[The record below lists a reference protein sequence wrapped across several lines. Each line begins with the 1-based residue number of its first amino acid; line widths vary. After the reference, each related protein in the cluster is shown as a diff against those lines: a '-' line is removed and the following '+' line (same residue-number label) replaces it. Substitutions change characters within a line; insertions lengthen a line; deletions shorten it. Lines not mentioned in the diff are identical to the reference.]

1 LPAPTTTN
9 NHPQAS
15 ETTDI
20 LANRLN
26 LKCYA
31 HHVNIQILSTRPASY
46 RGSTLRTI
54 VVNRCVLRDLRQTV
68 GLLVGTTYQVARTTA
83 NHHIEDSCRVRFSP
97 KSTTTGVGYPDRGP
111 STPLPTE
118 DLTRPTFCFA
128 VKYRVDQKAIGTPT
142 LVKVNIVVAIEGGWG
157 FSSTGPLPS
166 VAQRSRLL

>member
-111 STPLPTE
+111 STPLPKWKFSNIHLHQLFSE
-118 DLTRPTFCFA
+118 SYARSKGSDLRC
-128 VKYRVDQKAIGTPT
+128 VQSVS
-142 LVKVNIVVAIEGGWG
+142 IEW
-157 FSSTGPLPS
+157 
-166 VAQRSRLL
+166 